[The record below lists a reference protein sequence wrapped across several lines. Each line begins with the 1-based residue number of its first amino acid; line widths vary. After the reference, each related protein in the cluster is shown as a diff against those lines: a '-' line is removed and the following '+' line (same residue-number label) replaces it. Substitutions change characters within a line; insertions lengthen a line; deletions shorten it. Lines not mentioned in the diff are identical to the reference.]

1 MKYEEA
7 LILEGRVDAIL
18 AGQISPDSHE
28 YAALSLHTPV
38 KSESAKGSPKKSVH
52 MPLGE
57 GEAVE
62 VKHESSRLRNARLV
76 KGIFENIYPYW
87 QALLNTKPEEE
98 RSYGLERF
106 ESGML
111 DNFPF
116 QQCPLTVQSALCKGH
131 VLTRIVCKGSYVLGI
146 LGEYQRELEVLDA
159 LISQNR
165 WRRGW
170 RGRWHERRALIL
182 STHFPKNRD
191 IAERALTAVIEALE
205 DPDTHIGEPFN
216 EQVWTS
222 H

>member
-18 AGQISPDSHE
+18 AGKISPDSHE
-28 YAALSLHTPV
+28 YVASTLHTPV
-38 KSESAKGSPKKSVH
+38 KSESAKGSPKEMVH
-52 MPLGE
+52 TLLGE
-57 GEAVE
+57 DGAVE
-62 VKHESSRLRNARLV
+62 VKHESSRFRNARLV

-87 QALLNTKPEEE
+87 QALLNTKPEEQ

-116 QQCPLTVQSALCKGH
+116 RQYPLTVQFVHKGH

-146 LGEYQRELEVLDA
+146 LGEYQRELDVLDS

-182 STHFPKNRD
+182 STHFPKNQD
-191 IAERALTAVIEALE
+191 ITERALTAVIEALE
-205 DPDTHIGEPFN
+205 DPDTHIGELFN
-216 EQVWTS
+216 EQIWIS